1 VGPSFYLGKEL
12 FLSGKNSDSQ
22 TNSRWGRL
30 SRNTAAG
37 KFNPWLEKN
46 RMRNQ
51 FSNITGGHRL
61 PASNATGAAHAA
73 RNGMFPAL
81 KTMKQLFGGP
91 RIFAL
96 AGLLIVAA
104 VIAPAADTPEA
115 TLAYRPG
122 DTVRVIVTFKEPI
135 SLKNAMLRFGLQGAL
150 PAGQKVFTSIFDAN
164 ALVKLS
170 DREFELTG
178 KIGEHVATGSY
189 QLGFISAT
197 DDADFTRNFSAGQ
210 DLPVITISV
219 RNDRRVE
226 FPDIQTVRVAPQPAS
241 KP

>member
-1 VGPSFYLGKEL
+1 M
-12 FLSGKNSDSQ
+12 KNQ
-22 TNSRWGRL
+22 IGTI
-30 SRNTAAG
+30 
-37 KFNPWLEKN
+37 P
-46 RMRNQ
+46 
-51 FSNITGGHRL
+51 GGHHGL
-61 PASNATGAAHAA
+61 PASNVTGAAHSAS
-73 RNGMFPAL
+73 GGL
-81 KTMKQLFGGP
+81 LSGLEIIKHLFGGP

-96 AGLLIVAA
+96 AGLLAMAA

-115 TLAYRPG
+115 TVAYRPG

-135 SLKNAMLRFGLQGAL
+135 PLKNAMLRFNLQGAL
-150 PAGQKVFTSIFDAN
+150 PAGQKVFTPLFDAN

-178 KIGEHVATGSY
+178 KIGEHVATGTY
-189 QLGFISAT
+189 QLSFINAT
-197 DDADFTRNFSAGQ
+197 DDADFTRSFSAGQ

-226 FPDIQTVRVAPQPAS
+226 FPDITSVKVAPQPAG

>member
-1 VGPSFYLGKEL
+1 M
-12 FLSGKNSDSQ
+12 KNQ
-22 TNSRWGRL
+22 IGTI
-30 SRNTAAG
+30 
-37 KFNPWLEKN
+37 P
-46 RMRNQ
+46 
-51 FSNITGGHRL
+51 GGHHGL
-61 PASNATGAAHAA
+61 PASKVTGAAHSAS
-73 RNGMFPAL
+73 GGL
-81 KTMKQLFGGP
+81 LSGLEIIKHLFGGP

-96 AGLLIVAA
+96 AGLLAMAA

-115 TLAYRPG
+115 TVAYRPG

-135 SLKNAMLRFGLQGAL
+135 PLKNAMLRFNLQGAL
-150 PAGQKVFTSIFDAN
+150 PAGQKVFTPLFDAN

-178 KIGEHVATGSY
+178 KIGEHVATGTY
-189 QLGFISAT
+189 QLSFINAT
-197 DDADFTRNFSAGQ
+197 DDADFTRSFSAGQ

-226 FPDIQTVRVAPQPAS
+226 FPDITSVKVAPQPAS

>member
-1 VGPSFYLGKEL
+1 M
-12 FLSGKNSDSQ
+12 KNQ
-22 TNSRWGRL
+22 
-30 SRNTAAG
+30 RN
-37 KFNPWLEKN
+37 
-46 RMRNQ
+46 
-51 FSNITGGHRL
+51 NITGGQYGL
-61 PASNATGAAHAA
+61 PASNVTGAANSAS
-73 RNGMFPAL
+73 GGVLSGL
-81 KTMKQLFGGP
+81 KTIKDLLGGP

-96 AGLLIVAA
+96 AGLLTIAA

-115 TLAYRPG
+115 TVAYRPG
-122 DTVRVIVTFKEPI
+122 DTVRVIVTFKEPVA
-135 SLKNAMLRFGLQGAL
+135 LKNAMLRFNLQGAL
-150 PAGQKVFTSIFDAN
+150 PAGQKVFTSFFDAN

-178 KIGEHVATGSY
+178 KIGEHVATGTY
-189 QLGFISAT
+189 QLGFINAT

-226 FPDIQTVRVAPQPAS
+226 FPDITTIRVAGQPAS